1 MRWQSVCE
9 LRERL
14 YRMIVVSICEIR
26 ESYEAHG
33 KCEERDDL

>member
-14 YRMIVVSICEIR
+14 YRMIVASRCEIR